1 MSKSQNSW
9 AQYRPEQTQGG
20 AGEIGAIVSG
30 IVSRIQ
36 TVTLVRVVKTNPKV
50 DELLEK
56 GRFSTDPAEREA
68 VYTEVQQIVRDEAPW
83 VFMIF
88 NENASATG
96 ANVKGFM
103 QHPAGHYRLYPVYFE

>member
-1 MSKSQNSW
+1 MALTTKTTSPTVISAKQEHWQISPNGLPIQRPKSQ
-9 AQYRPEQTQGG
+9 
-20 AGEIGAIVSG
+20 
-30 IVSRIQ
+30 
-36 TVTLVRVVKTNPKV
+36 PKV

-68 VYTEVQQIVRDEAPW
+68 AYKEVQQIVRDEAPW

-96 ANVKGFM
+96 ANVKGFK